1 LDITPTDVTD
11 VFCVLKGIVVKSG
24 LIDNSPEQCP
34 PRIAGAYGLEKERR
48 SEPISPFAFLNAHL
62 VISKDVAVGI

>member
-1 LDITPTDVTD
+1 
-11 VFCVLKGIVVKSG
+11 VKSG